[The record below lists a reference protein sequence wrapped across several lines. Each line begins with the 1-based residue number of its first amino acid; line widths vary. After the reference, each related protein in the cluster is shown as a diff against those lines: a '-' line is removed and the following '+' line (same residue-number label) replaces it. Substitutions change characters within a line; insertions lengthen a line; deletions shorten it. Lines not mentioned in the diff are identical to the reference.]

1 MVPATA
7 APSSIRARP
16 AAAGSSVT
24 VTPPILP
31 TGRADAHA
39 GRRRPHHSGS
49 APVSTTEH
57 EICPAA
63 TAGER
68 RAATVLAHGRPHP
81 HHQPADRA
89 GRRSDAPRSLDR
101 RLAPGGPRLLGV
113 RGQAGRPPQPLLLG
127 VLRAHRLLD
136 LEPVVG
142 ARALPAR

>member
-31 TGRADAHA
+31 TGRAAAHA
-39 GRRRPHHSGS
+39 GRPRPHHSGA

-63 TAGER
+63 TAGGR
-68 RAATVLAHGRPHP
+68 PAATVLAHCRPHP
-81 HHQPADRA
+81 HHQPTAPA
-89 GRRSDAPRSLDR
+89 GRRRDAPCALDR
-101 RLAPGGPRLLGV
+101 RLAPGGPRLLGAH
-113 RGQAGRPPQPLLLG
+113 GQAGRPP
-127 VLRAHRLLD
+127 
-136 LEPVVG
+136 
-142 ARALPAR
+142 

>member
-16 AAAGSSVT
+16 AAAGSPVSA
-24 VTPPILP
+24 TPPILP
-31 TGRADAHA
+31 TRRACAHA
-39 GRRRPHHSGS
+39 GRLRPHHSGS

-57 EICPAA
+57 EFCPAA

-81 HHQPADRA
+81 HHPPADRD
-89 GRRSDAPRSLDR
+89 GRRRSAPRSLDR

-113 RGQAGRPPQPLLLG
+113 HRQARRPPP
-127 VLRAHRLLD
+127 
-136 LEPVVG
+136 PVF
-142 ARALPAR
+142 